1 MSCGIAKVENDG
13 RGDLSLDAQL
23 CFAVYKNSNKIAR
36 LYRQYLQPFGLT
48 FPLYLVMIVL
58 WERAPCQVGLIVQ
71 ALDLETSTVSPL
83 LKRLQGLGY
92 VSRARDQLDERKVT
106 VTLTDQGHALRSE
119 AIAIRTDFI
128 ERSGMAYAKAA
139 ELRTTLHHLSGII
152 DDLMALGQEPSRR
165 S

>member
-1 MSCGIAKVENDG
+1 MSCGIARVENDG

-71 ALDLETSTVSPL
+71 GP
-83 LKRLQGLGY
+83 R
-92 VSRARDQLDERKVT
+92 
-106 VTLTDQGHALRSE
+106 
-119 AIAIRTDFI
+119 
-128 ERSGMAYAKAA
+128 
-139 ELRTTLHHLSGII
+139 
-152 DDLMALGQEPSRR
+152 P
-165 S
+165 